1 MMFIEDG
8 RTPVWQDHLD
18 HPPLEYK
25 HLERDRFEELLDL
38 MIAAYPEH
46 ELTEWLKRGF
56 CMNECDSTIAFKSLE
71 GTRVLNH
78 HLDIWDD
85 EDADCYE
92 NYWND
97 TDDSIDWDDDWDE

>member
-8 RTPVWQDHLD
+8 MYPQWQKHLD

-25 HLERDRFEELLDL
+25 HLERDKFEELLDL
-38 MIAAYPEH
+38 MIDAYPEH

-71 GTRVLNH
+71 GTRTLNH
-78 HLDIWDD
+78 HLAIWDE
-85 EDADCYE
+85 EDADCYDS
-92 NYWND
+92 YWNEV
-97 TDDSIDWDDDWDE
+97 DDSIDWDDDWDE

>member
-38 MIAAYPEH
+38 MIAAYPC
-46 ELTEWLKRGF
+46 LLYTS
-56 CMNECDSTIAFKSLE
+56 DAADE
-71 GTRVLNH
+71 GLV
-78 HLDIWDD
+78 
-85 EDADCYE
+85 
-92 NYWND
+92 
-97 TDDSIDWDDDWDE
+97 

>member
-25 HLERDRFEELLDL
+25 HLERDRFEELLDM

-56 CMNECDSTIAFKSLE
+56 AMNEGDSTITFSSLQ
-71 GTRVLNH
+71 GYRVLQWHINH
-78 HLDIWDD
+78 FHE
-85 EDADCYE
+85 EDAESYE
-92 NYWND
+92 
-97 TDDSIDWDDDWDE
+97 IMFGEEEEMDWDDDWDD